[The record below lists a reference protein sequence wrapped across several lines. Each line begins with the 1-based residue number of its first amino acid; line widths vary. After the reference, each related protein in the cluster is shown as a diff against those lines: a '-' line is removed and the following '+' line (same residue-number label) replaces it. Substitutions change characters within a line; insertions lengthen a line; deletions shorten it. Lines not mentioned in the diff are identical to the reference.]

1 MRKRENIMTNDFKL
15 LHLQNRYERLS
26 ASAKNFKCPGV
37 LRKLR
42 RQIRGLESKLSF

>member
-1 MRKRENIMTNDFKL
+1 MRKEENTMSKEFQL

-26 ASAKNFKCPGV
+26 ASSKNFKCPGV

-42 RQIRGLESKLSF
+42 RQIRGLESKLGF

>member
-1 MRKRENIMTNDFKL
+1 MATNSKL

-37 LRKLR
+37 LRKLN
-42 RQIRGLESKLSF
+42 RQIRNASK